1 MSKIQ
6 VKIPG
11 KLYLAGEYAVVD
23 GGLAIIAAVNQY
35 LQVTVEASQTG
46 QLHSGQQADLNLS
59 WYRKDHNIVFDQ
71 EHPYSL
77 VQVAMQVTEEYL
89 RDLGEVPSTYYRL
102 VITSD
107 LDDSGSGQKYGLGSS
122 GAVTVAV
129 IKAVSLFFGQTLSP
143 LTLYKLSVLAQ
154 TRIGLTGSFGDL
166 AASSF
171 GGLIS
176 YQRPLAA
183 WLSGKIAE
191 LTIGDLV
198 AQDWP
203 NLMIERLS
211 LPENLE
217 FLVGWTQS
225 VASTEGLLGQV
236 AKNTVHK
243 KEIRQ
248 DFVRASQTCLEGLV
262 RAFQEADVSAICQEI
277 RHNRSLLSSYAK
289 QVGLLLE
296 TPALATLI
304 DLAEKHGAAAKT
316 SGAGGGDCGIALIAD
331 SVKAN
336 LIRDTWAAAGILP
349 LDLMIAPPLP

>member
-1 MSKIQ
+1 MSKTH

-23 GGLAIIAAVNQY
+23 GALAIIAAVDQY

-46 QLHSGQQADLNLS
+46 QLHSDQRDDLELTWHRQGQWL
-59 WYRKDHNIVFDQ
+59 VVDQ
-71 EHPYSL
+71 DHPYAL
-77 VQVAMQVTEEYL
+77 VQAAMQVAEDYL
-89 RDLGEVPSTYYRL
+89 SALGETPRTYYRL
-102 VITSD
+102 AIKSE
-107 LDDSGSGQKYGLGSS
+107 LDDTNSGQKYGLGSS

-129 IKAVSLFFGQTLSP
+129 IKAVSLFYGQTLSP

-211 LPENLE
+211 LPENLA

-236 AKNTVHK
+236 AKNTVDK
-243 KEIRQ
+243 KQIRQ

-262 RAFQEADVSAICQEI
+262 RAFQEADVLAICQEI
-277 RHNRSLLSSYAK
+277 RHNRSLLSNYAK

-336 LIRDTWAAAGILP
+336 QIRDSWAAAGILP